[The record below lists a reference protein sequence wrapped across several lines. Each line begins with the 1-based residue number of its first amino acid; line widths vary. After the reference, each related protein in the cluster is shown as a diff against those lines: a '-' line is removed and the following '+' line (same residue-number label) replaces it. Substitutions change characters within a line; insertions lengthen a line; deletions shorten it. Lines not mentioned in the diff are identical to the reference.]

1 MFSIG
6 QMALFSIISHVLF
19 IYITWR
25 VVLKMNFDPIIKKG
39 RVTEGRIFLL
49 FLTIVIGSGVSR
61 FFLEIL
67 RWSNDLI
74 YLF

>member
-6 QMALFSIISHVLF
+6 QMALISMISHLIF

-25 VVLKMNFDPIIKKG
+25 LVLSMNYEGIIKKG
-39 RVTEGRIFLL
+39 RTTEGRIFLL
-49 FLTIVIGSGVSR
+49 FITIVIGTGVSR

-67 RWSNDLI
+67 RWSSDLV
-74 YLF
+74 FFF

>member
-1 MFSIG
+1 MISIG
-6 QMALFSIISHVLF
+6 QMALISIISHIIF

-25 VVLKMNFDPIIKKG
+25 LVLAMNFEPIIKKG
-39 RVTEGRIFLL
+39 RTTEGRIFLL
-49 FLTIVIGSGVSR
+49 FLTIVIGTGVSR

-67 RWSNDLI
+67 RWSSDLI

>member
-1 MFSIG
+1 MISIG
-6 QMALFSIISHVLF
+6 QMALISMISHIIF

-25 VVLKMNFDPIIKKG
+25 LVLAMNFEPIMKKG
-39 RVTEGRIFLL
+39 RTAEGRIFLL
-49 FLTIVIGSGVSR
+49 FITIVIGTGVSG

>member
-1 MFSIG
+1 
-6 QMALFSIISHVLF
+6 MALISIISHIIF

-25 VVLKMNFDPIIKKG
+25 LVLAMNFEPIIKKG
-39 RVTEGRIFLL
+39 RTTEGTIFLL
-49 FLTIVIGSGVSR
+49 FLTIVIGTGVSN

-67 RWSNDLI
+67 RWSSDLI

>member
-6 QMALFSIISHVLF
+6 QTALISMISHIIF
-19 IYITWR
+19 IYVTWR
-25 VVLKMNFDPIIKKG
+25 LVLAMNFEPIIKKG
-39 RVTEGRIFLL
+39 RTKEGRMFLL
-49 FLTIVIGSGVSR
+49 FLAIVIGSGVSR

-67 RWSNDLI
+67 RWSGDLI